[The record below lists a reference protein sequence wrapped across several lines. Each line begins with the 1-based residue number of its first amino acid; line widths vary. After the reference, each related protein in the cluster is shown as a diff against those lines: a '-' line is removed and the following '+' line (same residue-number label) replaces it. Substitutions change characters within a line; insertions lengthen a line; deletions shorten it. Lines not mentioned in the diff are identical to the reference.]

1 MLDLSRLNINVSS
14 SGSSGRVRGGAEK
27 HEIYA
32 AAFGGHLFYDLFS
45 QGQGGPWPLAPP
57 PDPLLVSQTGH
68 PQRFKTSTKI
78 HSAVFVSSFR
88 RRRGPSFIVPCFWT
102 QFSPDGNTKYHASN
116 IGLRPIHTVR
126 QWRWENCS
134 RVNTLIDIYL
144 FWDIYLITCVHHSH
158 SHSPCELVLKRHY
171 MMVHNIFN
179 GIILNIKYCG
189 CCWRN

>member
-14 SGSSGRVRGGAEK
+14 SGSSGRVRGGEK

-32 AAFGGHLFYDLFS
+32 AAFGGHLFMTYFHRAR
-45 QGQGGPWPLAPP
+45 GGHGPLGPR

-88 RRRGPSFIVPCFWT
+88 RRRGPSFIVSCFWT

-116 IGLRPIHTVR
+116 IGLGPIHTVR
-126 QWRWENCS
+126 Q
-134 RVNTLIDIYL
+134 
-144 FWDIYLITCVHHSH
+144 
-158 SHSPCELVLKRHY
+158 
-171 MMVHNIFN
+171 
-179 GIILNIKYCG
+179 
-189 CCWRN
+189 